1 MRVKNACFLLDY
13 DMGGGGEGEGWL
25 PHMGPPTLEAFWLSG
40 KVQVGKTQAQI
51 AALRYSMIIIAGIL
65 HINNWEMAERPQ
77 PPPHVMLVAAHVQ
90 AQGTCWDH
98 AKKQT

>member
-1 MRVKNACFLLDY
+1 MPVFSLI
-13 DMGGGGEGEGWL
+13 MTWVGGGGGEYHKW
-25 PHMGPPTLEAFWLSG
+25 GPQLTGLMVTG
-40 KVQVGKTQAQI
+40 KSASWRTPAQI

-77 PPPHVMLVAAHVQ
+77 PPPHVMLVVAHVQ

-98 AKKQT
+98 AKK